1 MRPIEVRKGCP
12 ALKSQRNVIAMSE
25 RSVQSSENAGISKP
39 MSKHQGRGLCV
50 PGSGSRPASSPGVHG
65 CCYDRSGG
73 GPESGIPGGSNQSE
87 RRGQAV
93 SVGDP
98 RGSILRD
105 EGVIPASSRG
115 GGGNP
120 CPSRVAPP
128 RAGGLALGLKK
139 KKCQRREVSVRG
151 SRGRRQRSSPPRHL
165 FPLLPSW
172 PQVQYLSP
180 DAHLDPRLFLLQVI
194 RRASLGRG

>member
-139 KKCQRREVSVRG
+139 KNAKEGKFPCVDRVGEG
-151 SRGRRQRSSPPRHL
+151 SDPHLPVICFLYLPHGPRFSTSRQTL
-165 FPLLPSW
+165 TW
-172 PQVQYLSP
+172 IP
-180 DAHLDPRLFLLQVI
+180 DSFFSR
-194 RRASLGRG
+194 